1 MRHYEEGQ
9 RIKRYRSPQRGREGQ
24 GESGRRL
31 RFMQTT
37 ALLAVKSSV
46 LSHEA
51 TTADTTHTEGEQQE
65 TGLKWKDA
73 RAYLIYYQMEEWP
86 C

>member
-1 MRHYEEGQ
+1 
-9 RIKRYRSPQRGREGQ
+9 
-24 GESGRRL
+24 
-31 RFMQTT
+31 MQTT

-51 TTADTTHTEGEQQE
+51 TTADTTQTEGEQQE